1 VKVTHYIT
9 AAVIHSQGGL
19 FLRRIVSVSL
29 GSSKRNH
36 AFETEFMGEKFL
48 IERIGTDGDWDKAIE
63 LIRKLDGKVDA
74 FGMGGTDLY
83 IYVAGKR
90 YTINDAKRLLVA
102 KKTPMVDGSGLKNT
116 LERKCILD
124 VQRDGIMDLKGKK
137 VLMVCA
143 VDRFGMAEA
152 FAEVGARLT
161 LGDLIYTLNIPIP
174 LHTLTM
180 LKLVGRTLAPFAVR
194 LPFDKLY
201 PTGDKQEVIIPKHS
215 KYYYEAEV
223 LAGDFLY
230 IKRYLPEKLNGQVVI
245 TNTTTAEDMKILK
258 QRGISRVIT
267 TTPNMGGRSFGT
279 NVIEALMVALIG
291 RPLEEIS
298 PEDYYQMLSNLNMK
312 PGVVD
317 LETYNG

>member
-1 VKVTHYIT
+1 M
-9 AAVIHSQGGL
+9 
-19 FLRRIVSVSL
+19 RRIVSVSL

-36 AFETEFMGEKFL
+36 AFETEFMGEQFS
-48 IERIGTDGDWDKAIE
+48 IERIGTDGDWDKAIQ
-63 LIRKLDGKVDA
+63 LIKELDGKVDA
-74 FGMGGTDLY
+74 FGMGGIDLY
-83 IYVAGKR
+83 IYVAGKK
-90 YTINDAKRLLVA
+90 YVINDAKRLLVA
-102 KKTPMVDGSGLKNT
+102 RKTPIVDGSGLKNT

-124 VQRDGIMDLKGKK
+124 VQQDGIMDLRGKK

-152 FAEVGARLT
+152 FSEVGARLT
-161 LGDLIYTLNIPIP
+161 LGDLIYTLDIPIP
-174 LHTLTM
+174 LHSLTM
-180 LKLVGRTLAPFAVR
+180 LKLVGRTVAPFAVR
-194 LPFDKLY
+194 MPFDKLY
-201 PTGDKQEVIIPKHS
+201 PTGEKQEVIIPKHS

-223 LAGDFLY
+223 IAGDFLY
-230 IKRYLPEKLNGQVVI
+230 IKRYLPEKLNGQMII
-245 TNTTTAEDMKILK
+245 TNTTTAEDRQILK

-298 PEDYYQMLSNLNMK
+298 PVDYYQMLSNLNMK

-317 LETYNG
+317 LETYDG